1 MNRFSEQEIIDG
13 IRRRDNRVLS
23 YIYKSYYS
31 AILNLVLTNSGSE
44 DDAKDIFQE
53 TLIVVFKHVREKA
66 DFSLTSGFQT
76 YLYSIAR
83 LLWLKAIRT
92 RKDDQKKLNE
102 SHPYIDFEPPKP
114 FTDQDIRYSL
124 YQRAFVTIPE
134 DCQQIIRL
142 TVEGVS
148 QKDIAEKLGFR
159 SENYIKKRKHFCKQY
174 LINKIKED
182 PEFEDRNDNL

>member
-23 YIYKSYYS
+23 YVYKSHYS

-44 DDAKDIFQE
+44 DDAQDIFQE
-53 TLIVVFKHVREKA
+53 TLIVVFKHIREKA
-66 DFSLTSGFQT
+66 DFTLTSGFQT

-83 LLWLKAIRT
+83 LLWLKAIRV
-92 RKDDQKKLNE
+92 RKSDQKKLNE

-114 FTDQDIRYSL
+114 FNDQDIRYSL
-124 YQRAFVTIPE
+124 YQRAFITIPE
-134 DCQQIIRL
+134 DCQQILRL

-148 QKDIAEKLGFR
+148 QKDIAEQLGYR

>member
-1 MNRFSEQEIIDG
+1 VNRFSEQEIIDG